1 MTATLVL
8 SGTSS
13 AGTPPIASKAPTW
26 PLIQSASPHPPCN
39 LAGRHP
45 RRLRSDHIAHVAH
58 RKPLRRHP
66 GPLRKAER
74 RDRIGA
80 RRGLVTPGDIIP
92 EWWATPSGISTL
104 YSATELA
111 EIYSRLSGARR
122 PLIDA
127 SGPEACSPNEE
138 SASDHCDR
146 DVPDIALRY
155 NRNALPVTSYGEV
168 QVCRESGSIRGG
180 ADMAAIG
187 TPLKG
192 PTDSPARLA
201 PGARE
206 PRAIAD
212 DIAAQLKPVAVARA
226 SQ

>member
-1 MTATLVL
+1 MLHGVADLLRAILFIPDPFRRLLRRCAAIRSPLWNISTVRAVRR
-8 SGTSS
+8 TSTS
-13 AGTPPIASKAPTW
+13 APTKRCANARSRAETDRQGA
-26 PLIQSASPHPPCN
+26 PD
-39 LAGRHP
+39 
-45 RRLRSDHIAHVAH
+45 RRNHDSGV
-58 RKPLRRHP
+58 
-66 GPLRKAER
+66 GE
-74 RDRIGA
+74 
-80 RRGLVTPGDIIP
+80 IIP
-92 EWWATPSGISTL
+92 ESWATSSGISTL
-104 YSATELA
+104 DSATELA

-155 NRNALPVTSYGEV
+155 NRNALPVTSCDEV
-168 QVCRESGSIRGG
+168 QVCRESGTIRGG